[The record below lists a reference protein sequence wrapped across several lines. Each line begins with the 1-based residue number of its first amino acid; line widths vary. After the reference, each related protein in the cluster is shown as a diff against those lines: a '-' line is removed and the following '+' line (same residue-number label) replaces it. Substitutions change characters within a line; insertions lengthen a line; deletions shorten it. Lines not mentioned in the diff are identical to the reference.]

1 MYNQLKTIN
10 MELVLTQKDFEPL
23 PIQKQEPFIFN
34 NEGLLNSN
42 YKEETKENFFHS
54 NPKSIFGIKQSVKN
68 RQYQFTSSIATILK
82 LSIFLGVLSIMLY

>member
-1 MYNQLKTIN
+1 

-23 PIQKQEPFIFN
+23 PIQKREPFIFK
-34 NEGLLNSN
+34 NEGLLKSN

-68 RQYQFTSSIATILK
+68 RQYRFTSSIATILK
-82 LSIFLGVLSIMLY
+82 LSVFLGVLSIILY

>member
-1 MYNQLKTIN
+1 

-23 PIQKQEPFIFN
+23 PIQKQESFIFS

-68 RQYQFTSSIATILK
+68 RQYLFTSSIATILK
-82 LSIFLGVLSIMLY
+82 LSVFLGVLSIMLY